1 MVIEKVKEIKE
12 AEKRAEEILREA
24 EKKASGIKGLL
35 SLRLKELIEQ
45 KERDLAEETKR
56 YRTLSEKET
65 ERKINILSQQYKDK
79 KQGLIQEYQRK
90 IVTVSGHIWKEI
102 EKDVFMLE

>member
-24 EKKASGIKGLL
+24 EKKASDIKGSL
-35 SLRLKELIEQ
+35 SFRLKELIEQ
-45 KERDLAEETKR
+45 KERDLAEEIKR

-65 ERKINILSQQYKDK
+65 ERKINILSQQYKDR
-79 KQGLIQEYQRK
+79 KQGLIQEYQQK
-90 IVTVSGHIWKEI
+90 IIIASEYIWKEI
-102 EKDVFMLE
+102 EKDVFML

>member
-12 AEKRAEEILREA
+12 AEKRADEILREA
-24 EKKASGIKGLL
+24 EKKASGIKGSL

-45 KERDLAEETKR
+45 KERDLAEEIKR
-56 YRTLSEKET
+56 YRTLSEKDT

-79 KQGLIQEYQRK
+79 KQGLIQEYQQK
-90 IVTVSGHIWKEI
+90 IMTVSGHIWKEI
-102 EKDVFMLE
+102 EKDVLMLE